1 MADGDKIKQVFWNI
15 AENAVRAMREGGV
28 LRVSIER
35 MGDDWQVSFAD
46 TGTGMTPQQTEKI
59 FEPFQS
65 NFEGGTGLGLAVVY
79 QIVQAHEGKVWA
91 RSKPGQGT
99 TFVLR
104 LRRLDAERSVAVG
117 SSRPWRRSKPSQS
130 HSSGDSLQRPPGQ
143 GGRVAN
149 ILVCDDERS
158 ICEMLDIALRREG
171 HRVETVNSGQAAK
184 NKIDGN
190 LYDLIITDIKMPNID
205 GIEVLKHAHRVS
217 PDSPVILITAV
228 DDYEA
233 AVEAVKAGGA
243 SDYIRKSPGLVD
255 EIKLA
260 INRVLEKLSLSKQNF
275 ALRRDNAAHNSL
287 DNIIGSSAAMEK
299 LKQTLRTVASTASTV
314 LIHGESGTGKE
325 LVARA
330 VHICSPRAGEPFV
343 SVNCGAFPETL
354 LESELFGYLKGAFT
368 GANQNKRGLFEVAG
382 GGTIFLDEIS
392 EMTLAMQVKLLRVL
406 QERTVRP
413 VGGTS
418 EIPIDVRVIAATN
431 RDLDKAVAEN
441 LFRED
446 LYYRLN
452 VIPIRVPNLR
462 ERREDIPLLANHFQK
477 KYAAAAG
484 RSILRV
490 NKESLEALCGYEWPG
505 NVRQLENT
513 VERAVALETTE
524 ELHVELPAE
533 RPKARAAAAGVG
545 ISGNMGE
552 VAAGRGAAARGRHGN
567 LRCRHRAHAS
577 ADFAG
582 ALKRRADEGR
592 RSAGNFLPVVPAFDE
607 EVRAVAASSEPRV
620 PS

>member
-1 MADGDKIKQVFWNI
+1 M
-15 AENAVRAMREGGV
+15 
-28 LRVSIER
+28 
-35 MGDDWQVSFAD
+35 
-46 TGTGMTPQQTEKI
+46 
-59 FEPFQS
+59 
-65 NFEGGTGLGLAVVY
+65 
-79 QIVQAHEGKVWA
+79 
-91 RSKPGQGT
+91 
-99 TFVLR
+99 
-104 LRRLDAERSVAVG
+104 
-117 SSRPWRRSKPSQS
+117 
-130 HSSGDSLQRPPGQ
+130 
-143 GGRVAN
+143 AN

-158 ICEMLDIALRREG
+158 ICEMLDIALRRDG
-171 HRVETVNSGQAAK
+171 HRVETVQSGQAAK
-184 NKIDGN
+184 SKIDGN

-205 GIEVLKHAHRVS
+205 GIEVLRHAHRVS

-275 ALRRDNAAHNSL
+275 ALRRDAASHNSL
-287 DNIIGSSAAMEK
+287 DNIIGSSAAMER
-299 LKQTLRTVASTASTV
+299 LKHTVRTVASTASTV

-330 VHICSPRAGEPFV
+330 VHICSPRASEPFV

-413 VGGTS
+413 VGSTA
-418 EIPIDVRVIAATN
+418 EISIDVRVIAATN

-441 LFRED
+441 MFRED

-452 VIPIRVPNLR
+452 VIPIRVPDLR

-477 KYAAAAG
+477 KYAAAAN

-490 NKESLEALCGYEWPG
+490 NQKSLDDLCGYEWPG

-513 VERAVALETTE
+513 IERAVALEMTN
-524 ELHVELPAE
+524 ELHVELPVE

-545 ISGNMGE
+545 VSGGVSE
-552 VAAGRGAAARGRHGN
+552 VAAGAVLPEGVGMESYVASIERTLLQNALDRSNGVQTKAADLLGISYRSFRH
-567 LRCRHRAHAS
+567 LMKKYE
-577 ADFAG
+577 
-582 ALKRRADEGR
+582 L
-592 RSAGNFLPVVPAFDE
+592 
-607 EVRAVAASSEPRV
+607 
-620 PS
+620 

>member
-1 MADGDKIKQVFWNI
+1 M
-15 AENAVRAMREGGV
+15 
-28 LRVSIER
+28 
-35 MGDDWQVSFAD
+35 
-46 TGTGMTPQQTEKI
+46 
-59 FEPFQS
+59 
-65 NFEGGTGLGLAVVY
+65 
-79 QIVQAHEGKVWA
+79 
-91 RSKPGQGT
+91 
-99 TFVLR
+99 
-104 LRRLDAERSVAVG
+104 
-117 SSRPWRRSKPSQS
+117 
-130 HSSGDSLQRPPGQ
+130 
-143 GGRVAN
+143 AN

-171 HRVETVNSGQAAK
+171 HRVETVQSGQAAK
-184 NKIDGN
+184 KKIDGA
-190 LYDLIITDIKMPNID
+190 LYDVIVTDIKMPNID
-205 GIEVLKHAHRVS
+205 GIEVLRHAHSIS
-217 PDSPVILITAV
+217 PDSAVILITAV

-243 SDYIRKSPGLVD
+243 ADYIRKNPGLVD

-260 INRVLEKLSLSKQNF
+260 MNRVLEKQVLSKQNF
-275 ALRRDNAAHNSL
+275 ALRRDAAARNSL
-287 DNIIGSSAAMEK
+287 DNIIGSSAAIET
-299 LKQTLRTVASTASTV
+299 LKQTVRTVASTASTV

-330 VHICSPRAGEPFV
+330 VHVCSPRATESFV

-354 LESELFGYLKGAFT
+354 LESELFGYVKGAFT

-418 EIPIDVRVIAATN
+418 EIAIDVRVIAATN
-431 RDLDKAVAEN
+431 RDLEKSVAEN

-452 VIPIRVPNLR
+452 VIPIRVPPLR
-462 ERREDIPLLANHFQK
+462 ERREDIPLLVNHFLK
-477 KYAAAAG
+477 KYASAAG

-490 NKESLEALCGYEWPG
+490 HKDSLASLCDYDWPG

-513 VERAVALETTE
+513 VERAVALEMTD

-545 ISGNMGE
+545 TG
-552 VAAGRGAAARGRHGN
+552 
-567 LRCRHRAHAS
+567 
-577 ADFAG
+577 D
-582 ALKRRADEGR
+582 
-592 RSAGNFLPVVPAFDE
+592 LPD
-607 EVRAVAASSEPRV
+607 AASGSVLPEGVGMENYVAGIERSLLQRALEQSNGV
-620 PS
+620 QTKAADLLGISYRSFRHLMKKYEL

>member
-1 MADGDKIKQVFWNI
+1 MRKARHP
-15 AENAVRAMREGGV
+15 VRGRWKTPLHLQCKRLNPPNWRLLRQMGG
-28 LRVSIER
+28 
-35 MGDDWQVSFAD
+35 A
-46 TGTGMTPQQTEKI
+46 
-59 FEPFQS
+59 
-65 NFEGGTGLGLAVVY
+65 
-79 QIVQAHEGKVWA
+79 
-91 RSKPGQGT
+91 
-99 TFVLR
+99 
-104 LRRLDAERSVAVG
+104 
-117 SSRPWRRSKPSQS
+117 
-130 HSSGDSLQRPPGQ
+130 
-143 GGRVAN
+143 VAN

-158 ICEMLDIALRREG
+158 ICEMLDIALRRDG
-171 HRVETVNSGQAAK
+171 HRVETVQSGQAAK
-184 NKIDGN
+184 NKIDGA
-190 LYDLIITDIKMPNID
+190 LYDVIITDIKMPNID
-205 GIEVLKHAHRVS
+205 GIEVLRHAHRVS

-260 INRVLEKLSLSKQNF
+260 ISRVLEKLTLSKQNF
-275 ALRRDNAAHNSL
+275 ALRRDAASHNSL
-287 DNIIGSSAAMEK
+287 DNIIGSSPAMEK

-330 VHICSPRAGEPFV
+330 VHICSPRATEPFV

-368 GANQNKRGLFEVAG
+368 GATQNKRGLFEVAG

-406 QERTVRP
+406 QERSVRP

-446 LYYRLN
+446 LYYRLS
-452 VIPIRVPNLR
+452 VIPIRVPDLR
-462 ERREDIPLLANHFQK
+462 ERREDIPLLANHFLK
-477 KYAAAAG
+477 KYAAAAS
-484 RSILRV
+484 RSILRI
-490 NKESLEALCGYEWPG
+490 NKDSLDALCDYEWPG

-513 VERAVALETTE
+513 IERAVALEMTN
-524 ELHVELPAE
+524 ELHVDLPAE
-533 RPKARAAAAGVG
+533 RPKARAAAAGVAG
-545 ISGNMGE
+545 GTSDVAPGAVLPEGVGMEGYVASIERSLLQTALDRSNGVQTKAADLLSISY
-552 VAAGRGAAARGRHGN
+552 RSFRH
-567 LRCRHRAHAS
+567 LMKKYE
-577 ADFAG
+577 
-582 ALKRRADEGR
+582 L
-592 RSAGNFLPVVPAFDE
+592 
-607 EVRAVAASSEPRV
+607 
-620 PS
+620 